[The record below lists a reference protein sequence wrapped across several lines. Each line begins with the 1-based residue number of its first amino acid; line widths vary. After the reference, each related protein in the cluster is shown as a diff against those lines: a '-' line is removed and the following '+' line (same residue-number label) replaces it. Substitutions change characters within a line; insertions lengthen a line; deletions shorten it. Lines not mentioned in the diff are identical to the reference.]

1 MEALEIQAFT
11 YEERHDLIPD
21 LAAAFGHCGGWILDR
36 KTLSPSNVEFLI
48 EFQLRLVLDLY
59 GAIVATGVELTRSGH
74 EVLTELCI
82 RRKHSTLTAESGQI
96 ITIRLEIR
104 FLDDL
109 TMQSVLAS
117 GCGLA

>member
-1 MEALEIQAFT
+1 M
-11 YEERHDLIPD
+11 P
-21 LAAAFGHCGGWILDR
+21 AAH
-36 KTLSPSNVEFLI
+36 SPI
-48 EFQLRLVLDLY
+48 HLRLS
-59 GAIVATGVELTRSGH
+59 VELTRSGH